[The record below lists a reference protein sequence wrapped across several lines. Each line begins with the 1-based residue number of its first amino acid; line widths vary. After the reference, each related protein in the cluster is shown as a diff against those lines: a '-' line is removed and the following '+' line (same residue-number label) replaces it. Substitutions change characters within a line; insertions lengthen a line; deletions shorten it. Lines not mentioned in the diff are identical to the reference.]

1 MFRPAH
7 VVDGEAPEF
16 PAIRHL
22 HAGDV
27 DVTDDVAVGG
37 GEAVGGDAGV
47 VGQGGAVQLP
57 GDGGR
62 GVAGELAAQRHLLA
76 ALHEQLLEGVHRLR
90 LGRCNDRVTCP

>member
-7 VVDGEAPEF
+7 VVDGEAPEL
-16 PAIRHL
+16 PAVRHL

-27 DVTDDVAVGG
+27 DVADDVAVGG

-57 GDGGR
+57 GDGGC

-76 ALHEQLLEGVHRLR
+76 ALHEHESFSCFVCTGEILFGILL
-90 LGRCNDRVTCP
+90 T